1 MSETEG
7 IGLERHRTPACRPR
21 ARPRSVWQRASPTFD
36 YEIEDDDED
45 EKLSTGHF
53 RHFSGISGLGN
64 TNMIETG
71 WSSITVINILIGI
84 ILLTLGRKLFWLFV
98 GFIGFAVGFHYAA
111 SVWNLQSQLFLIGL
125 AVLTGI
131 IGAVVAV
138 FFQKIAVGLAGFAGG
153 GYITLNLINLLGVRM
168 DQLIWLPYL
177 IGGIIGMLLLF
188 FIFDWALILISSLA
202 GASMIIQALSLN
214 PRMEFGLYLALVTLG
229 IVIQTVLYRKSPSP
243 KEKN

>member
-1 MSETEG
+1 
-7 IGLERHRTPACRPR
+7 L
-21 ARPRSVWQRASPTFD
+21 
-36 YEIEDDDED
+36 
-45 EKLSTGHF
+45 
-53 RHFSGISGLGN
+53 
-64 TNMIETG
+64 IETD

-111 SVWNLQSQLFLIGL
+111 SVWNPQSQLLMIGL
-125 AVLTGI
+125 AGLTGI

-153 GYITLNLINLLGVRM
+153 GYITLNLINLLGVRL

-188 FIFDWALILISSLA
+188 FIFDWALILISSLV

-214 PRMEFGLYLALVTLG
+214 PRLEFGLYLALVISG
-229 IVIQTVLYRKSPSP
+229 IVIQTVLYRKSAPL
-243 KEKN
+243 KDKQ